1 MKRLPLLYVACFM
14 DKYKSLHV
22 GQLPQEHL
30 SFLQNLLN
38 FIITKYLKQEV
49 EDDLSIYVNERGSC
63 DLSIT
68 GDIKIYQCHMIMLL
82 APMEKCLTS
91 TKELFLQPKF
101 DNSRSRDLSK
111 SCDYEV
117 MTSPSPEVEDPMRP
131 SV

>member
-1 MKRLPLLYVACFM
+1 MLYVACFM
-14 DKYKSLHV
+14 YKYESLHV
-22 GQLPQEHL
+22 GQLPHEHL

-91 TKELFLQPKF
+91 TKEVFLQPKF
-101 DNSRSRDLSK
+101 DNSSSAVTRDQEICQSH
-111 SCDYEV
+111 V
-117 MTSPSPEVEDPMRP
+117 IMRY
-131 SV
+131 